1 MIFRNHAFSRRT
13 SSVLVYFPHH
23 HPLTL
28 YMIFH
33 PIFGRTSTL
42 AFSVSDFPFYA
53 AEIQKRRAWIAR
65 QGKRHQTPKQIPDIN
80 KANTMRRILNIRRKR
95 AGPVPGPT
103 YKRHHNPANNG
114 DAEMRKKTPR
124 QAHRNHY
131 LCRKTWRADPA
142 PFGIFSLFLTASA
155 DNSFGVFVYA
165 VSLPLR
171 VVL

>member
-1 MIFRNHAFSRRT
+1 LKNFQTKILENHIFKALTFNDFVIFRNHAFSRRT

-114 DAEMRKKTPR
+114 DAEMRKKNTTSGPS
-124 QAHRNHY
+124 
-131 LCRKTWRADPA
+131 K
-142 PFGIFSLFLTASA
+142 SLFM
-155 DNSFGVFVYA
+155 
-165 VSLPLR
+165 
-171 VVL
+171 